1 MPTRTSAFRA
11 RKLDWKSFVLGDFF
25 RTARKFELFEAVPAL
40 NECMKPIDS
49 LERDLSKL
57 ASADWS
63 GSEFESFC
71 SGVWREIP
79 KCYRAGEKLRIFL
92 AKNQNA

>member
-1 MPTRTSAFRA
+1 
-11 RKLDWKSFVLGDFF
+11 
-25 RTARKFELFEAVPAL
+25 
-40 NECMKPIDS
+40 MKPIDF

-63 GSEFESFC
+63 GSEFESFR

-92 AKNQNA
+92 PKNQNA

>member
-1 MPTRTSAFRA
+1 
-11 RKLDWKSFVLGDFF
+11 
-25 RTARKFELFEAVPAL
+25 
-40 NECMKPIDS
+40 MKPFDS
-49 LERDLSKL
+49 LER
-57 ASADWS
+57 
-63 GSEFESFC
+63 